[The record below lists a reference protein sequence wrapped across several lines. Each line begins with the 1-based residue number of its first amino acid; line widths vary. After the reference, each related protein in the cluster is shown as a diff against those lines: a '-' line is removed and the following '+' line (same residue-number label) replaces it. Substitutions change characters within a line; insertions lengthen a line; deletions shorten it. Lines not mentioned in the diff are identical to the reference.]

1 MKKELLRLEHVVQ
14 KYEGRK
20 VLNDFKLNLFCGEIV
35 NLVGIRDYENDCLM
49 DLFSGKIRLME
60 GNSFL
65 EEKTIDLMKKTIPAV
80 MKVICIQKKNTLIS
94 QMTVGENLFVI
105 KSNGHKLFLNHHAL
119 RHQTHYLLEKAGIS
133 LQGSEL
139 VSDLRLA
146 QCHFI
151 EILRAQIQNARLIV
165 LEDITGTYSDVE
177 KSHLC
182 QMLKA
187 AAKENVAILYLSF
200 YPNEISQIADR
211 TILVH
216 RGQHIRTY
224 YKGEIENEKLTELVQ
239 KLNYGGNTP
248 VLEHSTGRVI
258 FEIKHLKTESM
269 AEPFSYAL
277 REGEIAGLYDN
288 GQKICDEIIKTI
300 FEKRNWKSGNLLLD
314 GKIVKKEVLEK
325 LRERISILDRPLGL
339 VVIQVG
345 EDPASVVYVR
355 QKEKMAANMGFNFK
369 HIKLGENVSQEELLE
384 TIDKLNDD
392 DSVDGILVQMPVPKH
407 IDPKVVQNAISPYKD
422 VDGLTDY
429 NMGRLMHNEESLVPC
444 TPKGIMD
451 LLSYYKIDV
460 TGKNVVIVGRSD
472 LVGKPLMA
480 LMINNNATVTLC
492 HSKTGSLKSHT
503 KKADI
508 LIAAV
513 GKPGLIKADDI
524 RRGTVVVDVGI
535 NRMEDGSLVG
545 DVDFESV
552 KDKVSYITPV
562 PGGVGQ
568 MTVAEL
574 GYNTYLAYLLRKN
587 KKD

>member
-1 MKKELLRLEHVVQ
+1 MK
-14 KYEGRK
+14 
-20 VLNDFKLNLFCGEIV
+20 
-35 NLVGIRDYENDCLM
+35 
-49 DLFSGKIRLME
+49 
-60 GNSFL
+60 
-65 EEKTIDLMKKTIPAV
+65 
-80 MKVICIQKKNTLIS
+80 
-94 QMTVGENLFVI
+94 
-105 KSNGHKLFLNHHAL
+105 
-119 RHQTHYLLEKAGIS
+119 
-133 LQGSEL
+133 
-139 VSDLRLA
+139 
-146 QCHFI
+146 
-151 EILRAQIQNARLIV
+151 
-165 LEDITGTYSDVE
+165 
-177 KSHLC
+177 
-182 QMLKA
+182 
-187 AAKENVAILYLSF
+187 
-200 YPNEISQIADR
+200 
-211 TILVH
+211 
-216 RGQHIRTY
+216 
-224 YKGEIENEKLTELVQ
+224 
-239 KLNYGGNTP
+239 
-248 VLEHSTGRVI
+248 
-258 FEIKHLKTESM
+258 
-269 AEPFSYAL
+269 
-277 REGEIAGLYDN
+277 
-288 GQKICDEIIKTI
+288 
-300 FEKRNWKSGNLLLD
+300 LLD

-407 IDPKVVQNAISPYKD
+407 IDSKVVQNSISPYKD

-492 HSKTGSLKSHT
+492 HSKTSNLKSHT

>member
-1 MKKELLRLEHVVQ
+1 MK
-14 KYEGRK
+14 
-20 VLNDFKLNLFCGEIV
+20 
-35 NLVGIRDYENDCLM
+35 
-49 DLFSGKIRLME
+49 
-60 GNSFL
+60 
-65 EEKTIDLMKKTIPAV
+65 
-80 MKVICIQKKNTLIS
+80 
-94 QMTVGENLFVI
+94 
-105 KSNGHKLFLNHHAL
+105 
-119 RHQTHYLLEKAGIS
+119 
-133 LQGSEL
+133 
-139 VSDLRLA
+139 
-146 QCHFI
+146 
-151 EILRAQIQNARLIV
+151 
-165 LEDITGTYSDVE
+165 
-177 KSHLC
+177 
-182 QMLKA
+182 
-187 AAKENVAILYLSF
+187 
-200 YPNEISQIADR
+200 
-211 TILVH
+211 
-216 RGQHIRTY
+216 
-224 YKGEIENEKLTELVQ
+224 
-239 KLNYGGNTP
+239 
-248 VLEHSTGRVI
+248 
-258 FEIKHLKTESM
+258 
-269 AEPFSYAL
+269 
-277 REGEIAGLYDN
+277 
-288 GQKICDEIIKTI
+288 
-300 FEKRNWKSGNLLLD
+300 LLD

-407 IDPKVVQNAISPYKD
+407 IDPKVVQNSISPYKD

-492 HSKTGSLKSHT
+492 HSKTSNLKSHT